1 MFETSVIAIHSQRPQ
16 RRAGLFTISVAM
28 HTLVVVAAVTA
39 GISSISFPTNAPN
52 QSETFNPIIP
62 IVMPPGGGG
71 GAVQRPQPP
80 AEKPRPAQQQQVT
93 APPEQVAPR
102 VTPDAIPNVAA
113 TSTAD
118 IGTPGPAGPGVGNPG
133 PGPGIGDGPGP
144 VGPGVGEGPATVPV
158 PNVIFTPGA
167 DVRAAT
173 VISRVAPQYPALP
186 LKMHMG
192 GTVTVHCVIDRNG
205 RIREP
210 QVINSTSTLFNQ
222 AAIDAVQQWTFAP
235 GTMHG
240 QAVDTYFELKVTFS
254 VK

>member
-16 RRAGLFTISVAM
+16 RKAGLFTVSVAM
-28 HTLVVVAAVTA
+28 HTLIVVAAVTT
-39 GISSISFPTNAPN
+39 GIQSITFPTNAPN
-52 QSETFNPIIP
+52 QSATFNPTIP
-62 IVMPPGGGG
+62 VVMPAGGGG

-80 AEKPRPAQQQQVT
+80 VAKPPVAQQQQVT
-93 APPEQVAPR
+93 APAEQVTPQAI
-102 VTPDAIPNVAA
+102 PDAIPNVAA
-113 TSTAD
+113 SSAAD
-118 IGTPGPAGPGVGNPG
+118 IGPSGTGTDANTV
-133 PGPGIGDGPGP
+133 GIGNSIGSSIGNSIGDRIGHSA
-144 VGPGVGEGPATVPV
+144 VTVPV

-167 DVRAAT
+167 DVKIAT
-173 VISRVAPQYPALP
+173 VISRVAPSYPALP

-210 QVINSTSTLFNQ
+210 QVVSTTSTLFNQ

-254 VK
+254 VR